1 MYRWSAILSFK
12 TLFGGQF
19 TLPTQL
25 IIINWPQWKISLVRQ
40 ENEWSIFNNIKVIP
54 NLTEIWQPV
63 RKPSMVLSFS
73 NWEMCS
79 SKVFLLRVS
88 LAFIS
93 MYVKPSSSQTSVVD
107 VVLPTSV
114 EPDRRAALKDDPSW
128 SLLKKEAVQN
138 KNAYNCDSITN
149 ILTTCISDCRVK

>member
-1 MYRWSAILSFK
+1 MNEAS
-12 TLFGGQF
+12 
-19 TLPTQL
+19 L
-25 IIINWPQWKISLVRQ
+25 IIS
-40 ENEWSIFNNIKVIP
+40 VIP

-63 RKPSMVLSFS
+63 RNQSMVLLFS

-93 MYVKPSSSQTSVVD
+93 MYVKPSSSQTSVAD
-107 VVLPTSV
+107 VILPTPRK
-114 EPDRRAALKDDPSW
+114 PDTRAALKDDPSW

-149 ILTTCISDCRVK
+149 ILTTCISDCWVK

>member
-1 MYRWSAILSFK
+1 
-12 TLFGGQF
+12 
-19 TLPTQL
+19 
-25 IIINWPQWKISLVRQ
+25 
-40 ENEWSIFNNIKVIP
+40 
-54 NLTEIWQPV
+54 
-63 RKPSMVLSFS
+63 MVLLLSE
-73 NWEMCS
+73 WEMCS
-79 SKVFLLRVS
+79 SKVLLLRVS

-93 MYVKPSSSQTSVVD
+93 MYVKPSSSQTSVAD

-128 SLLKKEAVQN
+128 SLLKKEAAQN